1 MHPHGV
7 KYNPEYD
14 GAYMGEFTRAGGFI
28 APGETFTYQW
38 ECTPD
43 SVGAWPYHDH
53 GPNHTLNT
61 FRGLFGALIV
71 RPKGAKPPGP
81 RLHAVRPP
89 VAAAGHAPATRTS
102 TASTAAPTPATRRR

>member
-14 GAYMGEFTRAGGFI
+14 GAYMGEYTRAGGFI

-38 ECTPD
+38 ECTPQ

-61 FRGLFGALIV
+61 FRGLFGAIVV
-71 RPKGAKPPGP
+71 RPKGAKQPD
-81 RLHAVRPP
+81 RLYTLFVHQLPPP
-89 VAAAGHAPATRTS
+89 VTGLRRTS
-102 TASTAAPTPATRRR
+102 TASTGAPTRATRRR

>member
-14 GAYMGEFTRAGGFI
+14 GAYMGEYTRAGGFV
-28 APGETFTYQW
+28 APGEAFTYQW

-43 SVGAWPYHDH
+43 SVGVWPYHDH

-61 FRGLFGALIV
+61 FRGLFGAIVV
-71 RPKGAKPPGP
+71 RPKGAKQPD
-81 RLHAVRPP
+81 RELHAVRPP
-89 VAAAGHAPATRTS
+89 ARRRRSPASPRTS